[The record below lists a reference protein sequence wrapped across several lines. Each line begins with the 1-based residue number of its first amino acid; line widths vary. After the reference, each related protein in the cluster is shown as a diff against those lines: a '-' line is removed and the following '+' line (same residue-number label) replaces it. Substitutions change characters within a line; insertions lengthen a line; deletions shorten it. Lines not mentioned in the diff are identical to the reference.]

1 MKIGELAHQ
10 AGVDPPTIRYYESV
24 GVLPEPERNSVGYRT
39 YSSAD
44 LERLQFVV
52 SARSLGLRLDDIRET
67 LNLRS
72 SGETPCTYVR
82 QLIDREVEAVK
93 TKIRELK
100 ALSDEL
106 EAMQRIHHSEIAC
119 QRADRRFPNGW
130 PLADTAQRK
139 VNFRPGRSRA
149 GSSQDQPSLDTTVG
163 GFAPSG
169 SVPPRSS
176 LIRGESTSRSRRP
189 PTATDTR
196 AVSSLTTITIASV
209 SSLNPIAAR

>member
-44 LERLQFVV
+44 LERLKFVV

-67 LNLRS
+67 LDLRS

-106 EAMQRIHHSEIAC
+106 EAMQA
-119 QRADRRFPNGW
+119 
-130 PLADTAQRK
+130 
-139 VNFRPGRSRA
+139 RSRTL
-149 GSSQDQPSLDTTVG
+149 PDTSASEPCVCHIIGT
-163 GFAPSG
+163 AR
-169 SVPPRSS
+169 SV
-176 LIRGESTSRSRRP
+176 
-189 PTATDTR
+189 DKD
-196 AVSSLTTITIASV
+196 SV
-209 SSLNPIAAR
+209 DSHD